1 MQRDRLQRE
10 RLSGIWVPLP
20 TPFAGDELA
29 LDRTPAIVEWLLAR
43 GIRGF
48 LALGTTGEAPHLT
61 DDESEQVV
69 RAAVKAIA
77 GRVPLL
83 AGTGRA
89 SSHATVAIS
98 RRLVAAGADAV
109 LVLTPFYYR
118 GQMHPDVIVQFFHAV
133 AGRLDVPVFVYH
145 IPQVTDVALAP
156 ATLDAIVQHPNVW
169 GFKDSAITDGPLVAV
184 LQQVRNARQQ
194 APLPVAFVGTSAR
207 AIAAFDAGAVGAI
220 LAVANVVPETAVAL
234 FDACR
239 AGDRARAEL
248 LQARLA
254 AVAHAF
260 QGRAIAGVKLGL
272 ELRGLDAGTPRQPLQ
287 PAAPDVRAG
296 LERAI
301 EAALA
306 AS

>member
-1 MQRDRLQRE
+1 MQRD

-20 TPFAGDELA
+20 TPFAADALA
-29 LDRTPAIVEWLLAR
+29 LERLPAIVEWLLAR

-69 RAAVKAIA
+69 RAAADAIA

-83 AGTGRA
+83 AGSGRA
-89 SSHATVAIS
+89 SAHATLAIS
-98 RRLVAAGADAV
+98 RRLLGAGADAV

-118 GQMHPDVIVQFFHAV
+118 GQLHPDVVVEFFHTLA
-133 AGRLDVPVFVYH
+133 ARLDAPVFVYH

-156 ATLDAIVQHPNVW
+156 ETLDAIVQHTNVW
-169 GFKDSAITDGPLVAV
+169 GFKDSAIADGPLVAV
-184 LQQVRNARQQ
+184 LQRAHGTRPQ
-194 APLPVAFVGTSAR
+194 APRPVAFIGTSGR
-207 AIAAFDAGAVGAI
+207 AIAAFDAGAAGAI

-239 AGDRARAEL
+239 AGDRSRAEL
-248 LQARLA
+248 LQARLV

-272 ELRGLDAGTPRQPLQ
+272 ALRGLDVGGPRLPLQ
-287 PAAPDVRAG
+287 PAGADVRVG

-301 EAALA
+301 AAALA